1 MQKLLVAAVFAALPL
16 LSVPVAA
23 ATPPAPAPKAAAAQP
38 ADAAIDQ
45 ALAGKHRSEANRAR
59 DVYRHPKQTLGFFG
73 VSPEQNIIEITPGG
87 GWYTEVLAPLTH
99 GKGHLTAA
107 VVDPTSAK
115 SDNAKKYYTRTNQEF
130 ADKLAADKELYGE
143 VKTVAF
149 DISAP
154 KFGPD
159 GAADVVLTFRN
170 VHNWLG
176 SNSEQA
182 MFNGFFAA
190 LKPGGTLGVVE
201 HRAKPGTSRDD
212 SKKSGYMDV
221 DFVKTLAKNA
231 GFELAAESEINANP
245 KDTKDYE
252 GGVWTLPPTYGAG
265 DKDREKYKAIGESDR
280 MTLRFVKPKAK

>member
-1 MQKLLVAAVFAALPL
+1 MQKLLIAAVLATLPL
-16 LSVPVAA
+16 LSSPVAA
-23 ATPPAPAPKAAAAQP
+23 LSPVNPAAA

-59 DVYRHPKQTLGFFG
+59 DAYRHPKQTLGFFG
-73 VSPEQNIIEITPGG
+73 VTPDQTIIEITPGG
-87 GWYTEVLAPLTH
+87 GWYTEVLAPMTH
-99 GKGHLTAA
+99 GHGHLTAA
-107 VVDPTSAK
+107 VVDPASAK
-115 SDNAKKYYTRTNQEF
+115 SDNAKKYYTRSNQEY
-130 ADKLAADKELYGE
+130 ADKLKAEPALYGE

-149 DISAP
+149 DLNAP

-159 GAADVVLTFRN
+159 GGADVVLTFRN

-176 SNSEQA
+176 SDSEQK
-182 MFNGFFAA
+182 MFDGFFAA

-212 SKKSGYMDV
+212 SRKSGYMDV
-221 DFVKTLAKNA
+221 EFVKGLAKKA